1 MEKTYLK
8 CKNWDSVLC
17 PYGYHD
23 FMVKTYNRPNFHAF
37 KPTDKEK
44 KQLDKICQNC
54 YVIDLDISAYAY

>member
-8 CKNWDSVLC
+8 CKNWDSISC
-17 PYGYHD
+17 PYGYHE
-23 FMVKTYNRPNFHAF
+23 FMVKTYHRPYFRVF

-54 YVIDLDISAYAY
+54 PAIDFDSSAYAC